1 MAEEN
6 IFVKSG
12 DYVLPFSPW
21 LLTQEIMPT
30 GIHPEK
36 AHTIAKQV
44 GDLLKAEGRRF
55 VSPHDITEL
64 IEKSL
69 DAVDPKLPG
78 RYKVWHEF
86 RTRRANGEIK
96 TPLIILIGG
105 GTGTG
110 KSSVALEVAHRLCI
124 RNVIGTD
131 YVREVLRTLFSET
144 ILPDIYLSTYDA
156 WEAVKI
162 PIAPGED
169 KVAVGYIEQVK
180 HVSVGIDAIIQ
191 RARKE
196 GKDVVIEGIHILPGM
211 FKYERDDLSIS
222 TVVLTVNNKDE
233 HRLRI
238 SQRGVYSSRESTEY
252 LKRFDNIRNIQH
264 FINEQ
269 ASSRGVPVIDNVTF
283 DKTLEAIIEKT
294 TSNVTKILG
303 N

>member
-21 LLTQEIMPT
+21 ILTQEIMPT

-36 AHTIAKQV
+36 AHTIAKEI
-44 GDLLKAEGRRF
+44 GDTLKSEGKRF

-64 IEKSL
+64 IEKKL
-69 DAVDPKLPG
+69 DEVDSKLPG

-86 RTRRANGEIK
+86 RAMRAEGKIK
-96 TPLIILIGG
+96 TPLIILLGG

-110 KSSVALEVAHRLCI
+110 KSSVALEVAHRLGI

-131 YVREVLRTLFSET
+131 YVRAVLRTLFSET
-144 ILPDIYLSTYDA
+144 ILPDIYMSTYDA

-169 KVAVGYIEQVK
+169 KVAVGYLEQVK
-180 HVSVGIDAIIQ
+180 HVGVGIDAIID
-191 RARKE
+191 RAKKE
-196 GKDVVIEGIHILPGM
+196 GTDVVLEGIHILPGM
-211 FKYERDDLSIS
+211 FEHEKEDPSLSN
-222 TVVLTVNNKDE
+222 VVLSVNSKDE
-233 HRLRI
+233 HKLRI
-238 SQRGVYSSRESTEY
+238 SQRGAYSSRESAEY
-252 LKRFDNIRNIQH
+252 LKKFDNIRKIQD

-269 ASSRGVPVIDNVTF
+269 ASTRGIPVVNNVSF

-294 TSNVTKILG
+294 TANVIKILKK
-303 N
+303 